1 MSRTPDLER
10 RLLVRAR
17 AVITAEV
24 AGAVTLVVALVGMLV
39 YCVTIEGQESSA
51 RRDLAVAV
59 ERADTAHP
67 PPCVWLFDLRGNALT
82 TSPGAPAD
90 LPVRSVLR
98 RVAADHRT
106 RVGRVTVGGRAYVV
120 RTAVHGGVVR
130 QAAIDLRYQME
141 ERRRLYV
148 ALAVAEAA
156 GLAAALLVGQL
167 LSRRAIAPLGE
178 ALARQRRFVAD
189 ASHELRTPLTQLHTR
204 AQLLERRLR
213 PGGDPSDLATEL
225 GRMVT
230 GTRRLGEVID
240 DLLLSAQLSQSR
252 RPFGVVDLG
261 ALADDL
267 AAAESARAE
276 ERRATVEVRRRGA
289 GPYVVRGVEPALRR
303 VVTSLID
310 NAFGHIAPGGHITV
324 TLTRSG
330 ATVEL
335 EVRDDGV
342 GLDPRDA
349 ERLFT
354 RFARGEHGTGRRFGL
369 GLALVREVVD
379 GHGGTI
385 EVDGRPGAGAAFTV
399 RLPAELQTVRTE
411 AARAEAVRAEA
422 APEPVRAAAEPRT
435 GRVSAEPRTVRA
447 AAESRAGRA
456 EPVEVTPSPPPPVA
470 APPSPSR

>member
-1 MSRTPDLER
+1 MTRSADLER

-17 AVITAEV
+17 AVITAQV

-51 RRDLAVAV
+51 RRDLALAVAQ
-59 ERADTAHP
+59 ADIAHP
-67 PPCVWLFDLRGNALT
+67 PPCIWLFELRGNALT

-120 RTAVHGGVVR
+120 RSAVRGGVVR
-130 QAAIDLRYQME
+130 QAAIDLRYQVE
-141 ERRRLYV
+141 ERRRLYG
-148 ALAVAEAA
+148 ALAAAEAA

-204 AQLLERRLR
+204 AQLMERRLR
-213 PGGDPSDLATEL
+213 PGGDPADLATEL
-225 GRMVT
+225 RRMVT
-230 GTRRLGEVID
+230 GTRQLGEVID
-240 DLLLSAQLSQSR
+240 DLLLSAQLRQSR

-261 ALADDL
+261 VLADDL
-267 AAAESARAE
+267 VTAESARAE
-276 ERRATVEVRRRGA
+276 ARRATVEVRRRDA
-289 GPYVVRGVEPALRR
+289 GPYAVRGVEPALRR

-310 NAFGHIAPGGHITV
+310 NAFGHIAPGGRITV
-324 TLTRSG
+324 TLTRSESMV
-330 ATVEL
+330 AL

-342 GLDPRDA
+342 GLDPGDA

-399 RLPAELQTVRTE
+399 RLPA
-411 AARAEAVRAEA
+411 
-422 APEPVRAAAEPRT
+422 AP
-435 GRVSAEPRTVRA
+435 
-447 AAESRAGRA
+447 RA
-456 EPVEVTPSPPPPVA
+456 EPAFPRVEHAEVNPSPPPPVA
-470 APPSPSR
+470 APRSPSR

>member
-1 MSRTPDLER
+1 MRAADLER

-17 AVITAEV
+17 AVITAQV

-51 RRDLAVAV
+51 RRDLALAV
-59 ERADTAHP
+59 DRADIAHP
-67 PPCVWLFDLRGNALT
+67 PPCVWLFELRGNALT
-82 TSPGAPAD
+82 TSPGAPTA

-106 RVGRVTVGGRAYVV
+106 RAGRVTVGGRSYAV
-120 RTAVHGGVVR
+120 RTAVRGGVVR

-141 ERRRLYV
+141 ERRRLYG
-148 ALAVAEAA
+148 ALAAAEAA
-156 GLAAALLVGQL
+156 GLLAALFVGQL

-178 ALARQRRFVAD
+178 VLARQRRFVAD

-204 AQLLERRLR
+204 AQLLQRRLR
-213 PGGDPSDLATEL
+213 PGGDPCDLAADL

-240 DLLLSAQLSQSR
+240 DLLLSAQLRQNR
-252 RPFGVVDLG
+252 RPFGTVDLET
-261 ALADDL
+261 LADDL

-276 ERRATVEVRRRGA
+276 TREATVEVRGRGP
-289 GPYVVRGVEPALRR
+289 GPYAVRGVEPALRR

-324 TLTRSG
+324 TLTRNDG
-330 ATVEL
+330 MVEL

-369 GLALVREVVD
+369 GLALVREIVD

-399 RLPAELQTVRTE
+399 RLPA
-411 AARAEAVRAEA
+411 AARTADAEAGPRATRPETGPWPHPEAEA
-422 APEPVRAAAEPRT
+422 RHAHAEH
-435 GRVSAEPRTVRA
+435 ADL
-447 AAESRAGRA
+447 
-456 EPVEVTPSPPPPVA
+456 TPSPPPPVA
-470 APPSPSR
+470 APRSPFR